1 MASIN
6 KRYILYLLLR
16 RRYLFLYNLHQKMLR
31 ENTKTRKR
39 KRRFWIRKLYEERN
53 VKGEYKLLI
62 NDMRLHDHEMFF
74 RYFRMFPKTYESLLK
89 LIGPDIKKFSTKM
102 REPIGPDQR
111 LAVTLRYL
119 TTGDAY
125 STIGANYR
133 MSATTVGRII
143 DETCNSIWNRLKE
156 AGYIDTPS
164 GVEAWRKIA
173 NEFEARWN
181 FPNALGAIDGKHVL
195 MFAPDNQSSAFF
207 NYKKT
212 HSIVLMAVCDARYK
226 FTMVDIG
233 DSGRQSDGSV
243 YANSNLGYAI
253 ENKLLNTP
261 PDCQISNSNK
271 VLPYVFVGDDAF
283 GLKRHMMKPYPF
295 SNLSESKLVFN
306 YRLSR
311 ARRVIENTFGICAS
325 RFRVFHRPIIAKV
338 PKVIAITK
346 AVVALHNFLMTINET
361 DRESH
366 YCPST
371 FVEQDGPNGLH
382 LGEWRQDA
390 NIMNGIA
397 SIQNVGASRNY
408 GEEAKWVREQFEHY
422 FNNEGAV
429 DWQWDKI
436 GKAK

>member
-1 MASIN
+1 
-6 KRYILYLLLR
+6 
-16 RRYLFLYNLHQKMLR
+16 
-31 ENTKTRKR
+31 
-39 KRRFWIRKLYEERN
+39 
-53 VKGEYKLLI
+53 
-62 NDMRLHDHEMFF
+62 
-74 RYFRMFPKTYESLLK
+74 
-89 LIGPDIKKFSTKM
+89 M

-164 GVEAWRKIA
+164 GVEVWRKIA

-195 MFAPDNQSSAFF
+195 MFAPDNQSSSFF

-261 PDCQISNSNK
+261 PDCQISSSNK

-295 SNLSESKLVFN
+295 SNLSES
-306 YRLSR
+306 LSGVGVV
-311 ARRVIENTFGICAS
+311 RVHGLAG
-325 RFRVFHRPIIAKV
+325 
-338 PKVIAITK
+338 
-346 AVVALHNFLMTINET
+346 T
-361 DRESH
+361 DNGDI
-366 YCPST
+366 
-371 FVEQDGPNGLH
+371 EQD
-382 LGEWRQDA
+382 
-390 NIMNGIA
+390 
-397 SIQNVGASRNY
+397 
-408 GEEAKWVREQFEHY
+408 
-422 FNNEGAV
+422 
-429 DWQWDKI
+429 I
-436 GKAK
+436 G